1 MSYSSPPLPQ
11 SSDAPPGAGDAG
23 ADAAAAIPAPHKGFL
38 DRPWVQKSLPL
49 ATSLTIHAA
58 LILLGYTFLQAAAVV
73 MRSATQEQIIIPDS
87 TLAEAGPAGGI
98 PNPGLGE
105 DPNRAT
111 AQDAIAEVSADSQG
125 WAERP
130 SQSLTRALVGETVD
144 GGESVISLGA
154 GGAIGKLSGA
164 SAGGDAGQL
173 APFGIPGGGA
183 GATGPRVSF
192 IGVGGNARRI
202 VYLVDASGSM
212 TDAVDRLKAALVS
225 SIDKLVPLQE
235 FNVVVFRDEDV
246 LVLNRGG
253 LMRATTANKQKAFQW
268 VADNYYVSG
277 KTDPMPAIKVSFSQR
292 PELLYVLT
300 DGFDQIASFDD
311 LKAEFRKH
319 NAGNAVKVNT
329 LLIRSRNEPE
339 LERVMKE
346 IADANGG
353 VFKAVERN
361 SF

>member
-1 MSYSSPPLPQ
+1 MSSPSPIPQ
-11 SSDAPPGAGDAG
+11 
-23 ADAAAAIPAPHKGFL
+23 PAPAAPTPHKRFL
-38 DRPWVQKSLPL
+38 DRPWVQRSLPL
-49 ATSLTIHAA
+49 LTSLTVHAG
-58 LILLGYTFLQAAAVV
+58 LILLGYTFLRAAAVV

-105 DPNRAT
+105 DPNRAV
-111 AQDAIAEVSADSQG
+111 AQDAIAEASPESQG

-130 SQSLTRALVGETVD
+130 SQTLTRALVGQTDD

-154 GGAIGKLSGA
+154 GGAIGKVSGA
-164 SAGGDAGQL
+164 AAGGDAGQL

-183 GATGPRVSF
+183 GAGPRVSF

-253 LMRATTANKQKAFQW
+253 LVRATAANKQKAFQW

-277 KTDPMPAIKVSFSQR
+277 KTDPMPAIKTSFGLR

-311 LKAEFRKH
+311 LKAEFRRH
-319 NAGNAVKVNT
+319 NAANAVKVNT

-339 LERVMKE
+339 LERVMKD